1 MIGIDISERS
11 VKIVRLSNKPDH
23 KLLSHCWAEVPQGVI
38 SRGVI
43 VDSEAM
49 QRVVAQALHHCNIA
63 RDIDD
68 VVVASIPETQ
78 SFLRV
83 IEIPLM
89 DESEIA
95 EAVKWEVAQHIPF
108 GLENVY
114 IDWQAVTKG
123 HRAAHGRREVL
134 VGAAEKKVVDP
145 LVRVLA
151 ALKLDVAAL
160 ELESQ
165 AIVRVLVARGQRGRS
180 GLLVVDLGGSA
191 TNVII
196 HDHGTTRFTASL
208 QRGAFDVLSSLTPEE
223 RNTVTGP
230 PKRASETQPAQLAS
244 KLKAPLEQLVI
255 EVQGIVEFY
264 NGIDTEHEVKEILL
278 TGGGANFPGLDTIF
292 LKYFDNVHVHRGN
305 PWVNLLP
312 VRRETQPPLSLQE
325 SVHFSTA
332 LGLAFREV
340 TV

>member
-11 VKIVRLSNKPDH
+11 VKIIRLSNKSDH
-23 KLLSHCWAEVPQGVI
+23 KLLSHCWAEVPEGVV

-43 VDSEAM
+43 QNTDAL
-49 QRVVAQALHHCNIA
+49 QHVVAQALHHCNID

-89 DESEIA
+89 DEVEIG

-114 IDWQAVTKG
+114 IDWQAVERG
-123 HRAAHGRREVL
+123 HPAARGRREVL
-134 VGAAEKKVVDP
+134 VGAAEKRVVDP
-145 LVRVLA
+145 LLRVLA
-151 ALKLDVAAL
+151 ALHLDVAAL

-165 AIVRVLVARGQRGRS
+165 AIVRVLVSREQRGRS
-180 GLLVVDLGGSA
+180 GLLIVDLGGSA

-208 QRGAFDVLSSLTPEE
+208 QRGAFDVLSSLSAAE
-223 RNTVTGP
+223 RNRVTGP
-230 PKRASETQPAQLAS
+230 PKTTMDEAPDVLAG
-244 KLKAPLEQLVI
+244 KLQAPLEQLVI

-278 TGGGANFPGLDTIF
+278 TGGGANFPGLDRVF

-305 PWVNLLP
+305 PWVNLLSP
-312 VRRETQPPLSLQE
+312 RKDTRPPLGLQE

-332 LGLAFREV
+332 LGLAFRQV
-340 TV
+340 VV